1 MDKLTVILT
10 FAASLLALGFAI
22 MLYDKYMAKNNLW
35 RVPEATLM
43 GIAAIGGSV
52 GCLLGMYTAR
62 HKTRKAKVIVGIP
75 LLFILQAMIVAILF
89 IRRY

>member
-1 MDKLTVILT
+1 MLIY
-10 FAASLLALGFAI
+10 LLAVNALGFAI

-62 HKTRKAKVIVGIP
+62 HKTRKAKFIVGIP